1 MGLRER
7 IKPLTVTLWV
17 LSVASILLAL
27 VTSDEPVPE
36 VFKNTWV
43 EVWFEKLPTGNAIL
57 FDISIGF
64 LVSVLF
70 YLLVVWFPDRRKKNL
85 IKNNLA
91 EHYRSFKED
100 TIGILLAACQGSYQA
115 DLPEKLSEQSE
126 FRKYFKEPVSDSQE
140 RWHAVLNGLNDRLLT
155 DLLVEL
161 EILLNEVTYVL
172 NNVNIENPDV
182 FSFFKRLSQAVY
194 KLKTTTLEYDDV
206 KTLSRFL
213 WEVFAGWNFV
223 DGYREDDIV
232 GVMIEKI

>member
-27 VTSDEPVPE
+27 VTSNDPVPE

-43 EVWFEKLPTGNAIL
+43 EDWFEKLPTGNAIL
-57 FDISIGF
+57 FDLSIGF

-140 RWHAVLNGLNDRLLT
+140 RWHAVLNGLNDRLLK

-161 EILLNEVTYVL
+161 EILLNEVAYVL

-194 KLKTTTLEYDDV
+194 KLKNTTLEYDDV

-223 DGYREDDIV
+223 DGYREEDIV
-232 GVMIEKI
+232 GVMIGKI